1 MLDAPLTGRGAKAPG
16 AKAAAPRRVPGAPA
30 LRRDLS
36 EDFAGGRVIAV
47 GDDEDEVPG
56 YVRSRRFSGLRFRLR
71 GGVPKSLLGRVAGGA
86 VLLAMLGGFTA
97 VLWGARSLLLH
108 DPRLVIA
115 SSKSIEITGN
125 SHLTRP
131 QLLSVFGG
139 DVDRNILTVG
149 LAERRRELETLP
161 WVEHATVMRLLPNK
175 VRVAIV
181 ERTPVAFVRQGSRI
195 GLVDAKGVLLDLS
208 PDGSANGEQADAHYS
223 FPVVTGVSEDDPE
236 STRAARM
243 ALFMRFMSELGAV
256 SAKLSEVD
264 LSSPEDV
271 KALIPSGTNDVLV
284 HFGDDDFLKRY
295 TERLKPTFRDGRL
308 TYPKLASVDMRYEH
322 NVVLEMAPG
331 VCGADRRQSAV
342 KAAPEL
348 APFVSAKTGKQ
359 MAAKKPAPKKAEK
372 PKKAA
377 AMARPAGMGICSD
390 GVRCADQKKSGGPMN
405 PKPENLI
412 TVLDAGSQKSVRGGG
427 GGRRWRAALSR
438 ARRSSNRSA
447 CARG

>member
-1 MLDAPLTGRGAKAPG
+1 MLDAPVTGRGAKAPV
-16 AKAAAPRRVPGAPA
+16 AKAPRRVPGAPA

-71 GGVPKSLLGRVAGGA
+71 GGVPKSVVGRVAGAA

-97 VLWGARSLLLH
+97 VLWEARSMLLH

-149 LAERRRELETLP
+149 LGERRRELESLP

-181 ERTPVAFVRQGSRI
+181 ERTPVAFVRQGSQI

-208 PDGSANGEQADAHYS
+208 PDSPSDTHYS
-223 FPVVTGVSEDDPE
+223 FPVVTGVTAEDPE

-243 ALFMRFMSELGAV
+243 ALFVKFMADLGAV

-264 LSSPEDV
+264 LSNPEDV
-271 KALIPSGTNDVLV
+271 KALIPAGASDVLV
-284 HFGDDDFLKRY
+284 HFGDDEFLKRY
-295 TERLKPTFRDGRL
+295 QSFDSNLAGWRQ

-331 VCGADRRQSAV
+331 AAVPVDESAV
-342 KAAPEL
+342 KPAPVAEGKAAKDKAKSRSLRDDKPKRAKEKVVKPATAAPHEHL
-348 APFVSAKTGKQ
+348 TTAFDVH
-359 MAAKKPAPKKAEK
+359 AKKAV
-372 PKKAA
+372 
-377 AMARPAGMGICSD
+377 AR
-390 GVRCADQKKSGGPMN
+390 
-405 PKPENLI
+405 
-412 TVLDAGSQKSVRGGG
+412 
-427 GGRRWRAALSR
+427 
-438 ARRSSNRSA
+438 
-447 CARG
+447 

>member
-1 MLDAPLTGRGAKAPG
+1 MLDAPVTGRVAREAKAPG
-16 AKAAAPRRVPGAPA
+16 AKVPRRVPGAPA

-71 GGVPKSLLGRVAGGA
+71 GGVPKSVVGRVAGAA
-86 VLLAMLGGFTA
+86 VLLGMLGGFTA
-97 VLWGARSLLLH
+97 VLWEARSLLMH

-115 SSKSIEITGN
+115 SSKAIEITGN

-208 PDGSANGEQADAHYS
+208 PDGITNGGASDTHYS
-223 FPVVTGVSEDDPE
+223 FPVVTGVSAEDPE

-243 ALFMRFMSELGAV
+243 ALFMRFMADLGAI

-264 LSSPEDV
+264 LSNPEDV
-271 KALIPSGTNDVLV
+271 KALIPIGASDVLV
-284 HFGDDDFLKRY
+284 HFGDDEFLKRY
-295 TERLKPTFRDGRL
+295 QSFDQNLAGWRQ

-331 VCGADRRQSAV
+331 AAVPVDESAV
-342 KAAPEL
+342 KAAPL
-348 APFVSAKTGKQ
+348 AEAKDKAKNRSLRDGKPKSSERKLKQAAPVVAPHGHLTTAFDVHGHTRKTG
-359 MAAKKPAPKKAEK
+359 AG
-372 PKKAA
+372 
-377 AMARPAGMGICSD
+377 AR
-390 GVRCADQKKSGGPMN
+390 
-405 PKPENLI
+405 
-412 TVLDAGSQKSVRGGG
+412 
-427 GGRRWRAALSR
+427 
-438 ARRSSNRSA
+438 
-447 CARG
+447 